1 MSFLFPRRK
10 LFFAGTRFFSRRREF
25 ALAGARAFRLNRRLI
40 FEFRTTGTEFFD
52 QKKTK
57 KNPYYPMFP
66 AIPVRG
72 EIRSQIHHEH
82 HD

>member
-10 LFFAGTRFFSRRREF
+10 LFFAGTRFFSAE
-25 ALAGARAFRLNRRLI
+25 AGICACGRARFSVESPSHFRISDYRNGILRSKEN
-40 FEFRTTGTEFFD
+40 
-52 QKKTK
+52 Q

>member
-1 MSFLFPRRK
+1 MGFSFSRRK
-10 LFFAGTRFFSRRREF
+10 LFFRGNAIFFAEAGICACGRARFSVESPSH
-25 ALAGARAFRLNRRLI
+25 FRISDYRNGILQS
-40 FEFRTTGTEFFD
+40 
-52 QKKTK
+52 QKNQ